1 MRKCWIGSKGK
12 DEEPRFGC
20 ENSWTQGMCNM
31 GRISKD
37 LGEKKQAPMHQ
48 ADYSRRKVL
57 EAATR
62 PATRMHAEEYRCSL
76 SFIQLMSWL
85 MQHSQEI

>member
-1 MRKCWIGSKGK
+1 MRSLDLAVRTAGLKACAIWAESLRTYGK
-12 DEEPRFGC
+12 
-20 ENSWTQGMCNM
+20 
-31 GRISKD
+31 
-37 LGEKKQAPMHQ
+37 KKQAPMHQ